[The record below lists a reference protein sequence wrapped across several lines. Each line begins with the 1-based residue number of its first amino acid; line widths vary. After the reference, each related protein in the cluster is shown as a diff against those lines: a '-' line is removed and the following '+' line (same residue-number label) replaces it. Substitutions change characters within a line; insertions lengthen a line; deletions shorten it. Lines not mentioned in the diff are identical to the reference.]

1 VEARQKLRQD
11 RDMPKNFVR
20 RLLDRH
26 GPTKGA
32 PPTQETVVLATAAA
46 SLEILLRASRSCQ
59 IAPITP
65 AARPSRDQV
74 LALVYGSMS
83 AVGIAAE
90 AAQEGAFV
98 SAKALSTGC
107 TLTFLPTHPEAEQA
121 AIGMQFAKGGAALM
135 KESPAFI
142 TTVGRLAVVIVRETP
157 ATLPRDPLK
166 FADGKPVDDMLAPLM
181 NTLLNAKFDWP
192 AG

>member
-1 VEARQKLRQD
+1 
-11 RDMPKNFVR
+11 M
-20 RLLDRH
+20 
-26 GPTKGA
+26 
-32 PPTQETVVLATAAA
+32 LATAAA
-46 SLEILLRASRSCQ
+46 SLEILLRAARSCQ
-59 IAPITP
+59 VAPLTP
-65 AARPSRDQV
+65 GAKPTRDQM

-107 TLTFLPTHPEAEQA
+107 TLTFLPTHSEAEQTE
-121 AIGMQFAKGGAALM
+121 IGAQFAKGGAAIM
-135 KESPAFI
+135 KASPAFI

-181 NTLLNAKFDWP
+181 NRLLNAKLE
-192 AG
+192 

>member
-1 VEARQKLRQD
+1 MSGK
-11 RDMPKNFVR
+11 FVR

-26 GPTKGA
+26 APTRGA
-32 PPTQETVVLATAAA
+32 AATQETVVLATAAA
-46 SLEILLRASRSCQ
+46 SLEILLRASRACQ

-65 AARPSRDQV
+65 AARPSRDQM
-74 LALVYGSMS
+74 LALAYGSLS

-107 TLTFLPTHPEAEQA
+107 TMTFLPTHPESEQSE
-121 AIGMQFAKGGAALM
+121 IGAQFARGGAALM

-142 TTVGRLAVVIVRETP
+142 TSVGRLAVVIVRETA
-157 ATLPRDPLK
+157 ATLPRDPLT
-166 FADGKPVDDMLAPLM
+166 FADGKPVDDILAPLM
-181 NTLLNAKFDWP
+181 HTLLNAKSEWP
-192 AG
+192 AF